1 MNRVFKVVFNR
12 ERGKSMV
19 VNEVT
24 RSHQVG
30 KKAAI
35 TVAVAGAL
43 MAGSAFAIEP
53 VNFNNPS
60 EDFISDGGEYLTANI
75 TANNIT
81 FKENKGKNGLSLYEN
96 GTLTASQNI
105 TLNAGEGSNGL
116 ILQPGSAQLTTIKAG
131 GDVTINA
138 GGWGIHVE
146 KSGSLDLQAKN
157 LSIKSESGI
166 TNNSDGTLNIKAENI
181 NVTATG
187 GRLGIA
193 SHVHANS
200 VIEATNKL
208 VINHSAATAGND
220 KRIAVLGRGNL
231 TLKADAIEINSSPKD
246 DAAIFGLLS
255 KDKGN
260 IVLDARE
267 ISVTSTG
274 NKIARPVRAEENSK
288 ITLGSTK
295 TETVKIVAKG
305 GPVDGDLTIGIQA
318 HKPGASVSVNSQ
330 NLVIESMASG
340 IGSAMGLIAQGVTT
354 ENSPES
360 NYPAVNLNSKNI
372 YITAKSDTAGNSSG
386 ISAMSQGVVNVNGN
400 LNVNADASILTRG
413 HSVIN
418 INQSGEHKV
427 VLNGDILFDYAENS
441 KTTIDSKV
449 NINLSQ
455 PGSVLNGNILRDSE
469 APKTDGKDRVKGMK
483 LKLSNGGTWNS
494 TEDSF
499 VNELT
504 LDKGGVVNVNLNEK
518 GEAHD
523 VTVNT
528 LKGENGTVNVEVSKS
543 LDHGAIVLDKSYAR
557 PDGDLGADS
566 TTKQLAV
573 NLTGVTADN
582 VSEAQ
587 FKKIASEVVEKAEG
601 TAADVSHKTTLAE
614 GDYNGAMS
622 VVTSKDGKVGAVQS
636 TEASSL
642 MQDSLTLASAGTLSL
657 NRILM
662 NDVRKRLGD
671 IRVAGDMDGAWAR
684 YDGGKLSGDDG
695 LENKFHTIQLGYDMA
710 LSNGP
715 RVGMAASYTKGDT
728 EYKRGDADMNA
739 YSLAAYSVWMADN
752 GMFADVI
759 ARVAKAENDMKV
771 DGSRKGSLDSM
782 AYSVS
787 GEFGWR
793 FDLTDMVYVEPQVEA
808 TYTYID
814 SDSMKLGSSR
824 FDFDNVDSLM
834 GRAGF
839 AAGFKCPADKGDVY
853 VRVSAVH
860 EFLGDA
866 AITGGNGKVF
876 EVDGKDTWVEYGI
889 GANFNVNK
897 NMYVY
902 ADLERTSGATLDED
916 WRANVGVRYNF

>member
-274 NKIARPVRAEENSK
+274 NKIARLDRTP
-288 ITLGSTK
+288 
-295 TETVKIVAKG
+295 ET
-305 GPVDGDLTIGIQA
+305 
-318 HKPGASVSVNSQ
+318 
-330 NLVIESMASG
+330 
-340 IGSAMGLIAQGVTT
+340 
-354 ENSPES
+354 
-360 NYPAVNLNSKNI
+360 
-372 YITAKSDTAGNSSG
+372 
-386 ISAMSQGVVNVNGN
+386 
-400 LNVNADASILTRG
+400 
-413 HSVIN
+413 
-418 INQSGEHKV
+418 
-427 VLNGDILFDYAENS
+427 
-441 KTTIDSKV
+441 
-449 NINLSQ
+449 
-455 PGSVLNGNILRDSE
+455 
-469 APKTDGKDRVKGMK
+469 
-483 LKLSNGGTWNS
+483 
-494 TEDSF
+494 
-499 VNELT
+499 
-504 LDKGGVVNVNLNEK
+504 
-518 GEAHD
+518 
-523 VTVNT
+523 
-528 LKGENGTVNVEVSKS
+528 
-543 LDHGAIVLDKSYAR
+543 
-557 PDGDLGADS
+557 
-566 TTKQLAV
+566 
-573 NLTGVTADN
+573 
-582 VSEAQ
+582 
-587 FKKIASEVVEKAEG
+587 
-601 TAADVSHKTTLAE
+601 
-614 GDYNGAMS
+614 
-622 VVTSKDGKVGAVQS
+622 
-636 TEASSL
+636 
-642 MQDSLTLASAGTLSL
+642 QDSL
-657 NRILM
+657 
-662 NDVRKRLGD
+662 
-671 IRVAGDMDGAWAR
+671 
-684 YDGGKLSGDDG
+684 
-695 LENKFHTIQLGYDMA
+695 
-710 LSNGP
+710 
-715 RVGMAASYTKGDT
+715 
-728 EYKRGDADMNA
+728 
-739 YSLAAYSVWMADN
+739 
-752 GMFADVI
+752 
-759 ARVAKAENDMKV
+759 
-771 DGSRKGSLDSM
+771 
-782 AYSVS
+782 
-787 GEFGWR
+787 
-793 FDLTDMVYVEPQVEA
+793 
-808 TYTYID
+808 
-814 SDSMKLGSSR
+814 
-824 FDFDNVDSLM
+824 
-834 GRAGF
+834 
-839 AAGFKCPADKGDVY
+839 
-853 VRVSAVH
+853 
-860 EFLGDA
+860 
-866 AITGGNGKVF
+866 
-876 EVDGKDTWVEYGI
+876 
-889 GANFNVNK
+889 
-897 NMYVY
+897 
-902 ADLERTSGATLDED
+902 
-916 WRANVGVRYNF
+916 YNLK